1 MLQSLLSTLLL
12 FAMFTLS
19 MVFVWYAVPALTLI
33 WVLVG
38 FPTILYYFS
47 HIV

>member
-19 MVFVWYAVPALTLI
+19 IVFVWHIVPAFTLV
-33 WVLVG
+33 WLLVG
-38 FPTILYYFS
+38 LPTILYYFS

>member
-1 MLQSLLSTLLL
+1 MLYSLLSTLLL

-19 MVFVWYAVPALTLI
+19 IVFVWNAVPALTLI

-38 FPTILYYFS
+38 LPTILYYFL